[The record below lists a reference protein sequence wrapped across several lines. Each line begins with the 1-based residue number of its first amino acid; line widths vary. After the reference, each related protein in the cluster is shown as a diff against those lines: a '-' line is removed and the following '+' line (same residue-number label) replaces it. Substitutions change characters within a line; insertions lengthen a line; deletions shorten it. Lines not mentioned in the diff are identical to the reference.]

1 MRFIGCKTLLLDKIE
16 EVIDENIKDA
26 KSFCD
31 IFSGTSTVARYFKNR
46 YEVYSNDLLYFSYVL
61 QKATIENDELPK
73 FNGLKQIGINDPIN
87 YFNELKNKDME
98 ELKQEN
104 RFLQNTYAPTG
115 NRMYFTDEN
124 ALRIDFARTK
134 TEEWL
139 KHDLITENEYY
150 YLIACIIEGV
160 PFISNISG
168 TYGAYHKQW
177 DKRTQKIYQLY
188 RLDVVSNNKN
198 NKCYNQDGVELLK
211 NIRGD
216 ILYIDPPYNERQYL
230 PNYHVLETVA
240 KYDCPKVKGVT
251 GQREYDGEKS
261 DFCIKKSVV
270 SAFDNLIKN
279 ANFKYI
285 LISYSTDGLMK
296 VEDIESILKQYGKA
310 ETYKLYKIVDN
321 NKEEVK
327 LKEEEIGKYNVE
339 NKEDEIRTVKGRIYI
354 NNLPKGNYELIS
366 NDNKKASFEIT
377 DTGKLVGK
385 IKENINESKPVIVS
399 AIAELIITIQTG
411 TTYINYILI
420 IIILLS
426 IIASLYLVQKK
437 TNKKYLS

>member
-310 ETYKLYKIVDN
+310 ETYKLYKIPYRRYKSREQKD
-321 NKEEVK
+321 KEE
-327 LKEEEIGKYNVE
+327 LKELIF
-339 NKEDEIRTVKGRIYI
+339 YI
-354 NNLPKGNYELIS
+354 EKN
-366 NDNKKASFEIT
+366 
-377 DTGKLVGK
+377 
-385 IKENINESKPVIVS
+385 
-399 AIAELIITIQTG
+399 
-411 TTYINYILI
+411 
-420 IIILLS
+420 
-426 IIASLYLVQKK
+426 
-437 TNKKYLS
+437 